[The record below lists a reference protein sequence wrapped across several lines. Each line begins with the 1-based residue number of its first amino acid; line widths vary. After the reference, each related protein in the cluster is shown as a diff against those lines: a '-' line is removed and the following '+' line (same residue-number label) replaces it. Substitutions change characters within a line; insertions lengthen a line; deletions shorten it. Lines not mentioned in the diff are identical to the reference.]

1 MGTHS
6 RTPHSHRFRDAML
19 HARYVR
25 RAAIRCL
32 RRWADHTLR
41 SRHALVSSRVA
52 LRLRRHLLLRRG
64 IPRWAARAHDE
75 AEQRGWQQAAAALR
89 RRHLLVRTWQ
99 GLAEYR
105 VGRLRAHRQNAAADA
120 LHVRVQLRQAI
131 RRWAR
136 NAAEQHHVQALDRV
150 GAAHFRAVAARRAIL
165 QWRQYV
171 PVGARRAGWCGVM

>member
-1 MGTHS
+1 
-6 RTPHSHRFRDAML
+6 ML
-19 HARYVR
+19 EARYLR

-64 IPRWAARAHDE
+64 IARWAAWAYDV
-75 AEQRGWQQAAAALR
+75 AERRGCEQAATALR
-89 RRHLLVRTWQ
+89 RRHLLVRSWQ

-105 VGRLRAHRQNAAADA
+105 VGRLRQHRQNAAADA
-120 LHVRVQLRQAI
+120 LHRRVRLRQGV

-136 NAAEQHHVQALDRV
+136 NAADQHHSAALARV
-150 GAAHFRAVAARRAIL
+150 AHAHFRATATRRAVL
-165 QWRQYV
+165 QWRQCV
-171 PVGARRAGWCGVM
+171 ACAMCGTMAARACVHVAAPLPT